1 MGRDRGRGHR
11 GWRGRH
17 LGKKYTRGHVCT
29 DDARLLDQFGSIGP
43 SQLERS
49 VCDVADP
56 DQLARRKRP
65 HEPHLTGVVAWADT
79 RERPSATRW
88 AHMSIPALQALLF
101 HGDW

>member
-1 MGRDRGRGHR
+1 M
-11 GWRGRH
+11 
-17 LGKKYTRGHVCT
+17 
-29 DDARLLDQFGSIGP
+29 
-43 SQLERS
+43 
-49 VCDVADP
+49 ADP